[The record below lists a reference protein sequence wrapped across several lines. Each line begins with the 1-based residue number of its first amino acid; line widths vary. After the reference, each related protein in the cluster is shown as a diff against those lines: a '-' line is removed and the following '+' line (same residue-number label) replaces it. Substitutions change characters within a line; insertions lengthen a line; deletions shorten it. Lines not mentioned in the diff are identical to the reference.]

1 MSGGFQFTPST
12 TSSTAGA
19 TGVGGFSFGT
29 PSSQMFAFGT
39 PSCTASGDL
48 FGSAAATAS
57 FGAAA
62 GTGSLFGATTQ
73 PSAPAATT
81 AGGFTFGL

>member
-12 TSSTAGA
+12 TSSTAGG

-39 PSCTASGDL
+39 PSCSSSVP
-48 FGSAAATAS
+48 SATTAS
-57 FGAAA
+57 FGAAN
-62 GTGSLFGATTQ
+62 GTGSLFGANAQ
-73 PSAPAATT
+73 PSAVTATT
-81 AGGFTFGL
+81 ASFTFGL